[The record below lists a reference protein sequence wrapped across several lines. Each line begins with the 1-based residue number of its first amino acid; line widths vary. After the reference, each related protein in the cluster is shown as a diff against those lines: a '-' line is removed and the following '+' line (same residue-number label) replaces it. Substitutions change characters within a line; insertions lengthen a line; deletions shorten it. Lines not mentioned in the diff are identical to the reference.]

1 MTPALPEALV
11 EGRERAYL
19 GWFLDAFCWQRG
31 AIAAADVDE
40 YVRCYSRPGGLAAGF
55 AYYRAIPDDIAA
67 NRALLASGFRLPMPV
82 LALGG
87 GRAEARGRGDEP
99 LESLRLIA
107 SQVEGGTIP
116 DCGHFIPEEQPAL
129 LAERLLAFFAAA
141 PAQRATA

>member
-1 MTPALPEALV
+1 LPEALV
-11 EGRERAYL
+11 EGRERVYL
-19 GWFLDAFCWQRG
+19 SWFLEAFCWQRG

-40 YVRCYSRPGGLAAGF
+40 YVRCYSCPGGLAAGF

-107 SQVEGGTIP
+107 SHVEGGTVP

-129 LAERLLAFFAAA
+129 LAERLLAFFASA
-141 PAQRATA
+141 PAQRTTA